1 MGGVFYDAALRA
13 AFFTHLFFAAS
24 KLCVACRRGFPVR
37 GGEIKKI
44 PRVWDFIML

>member
-24 KLCVACRRGFPVR
+24 KVCAACRRGFSVR
-37 GGEIKKI
+37 WGGK
-44 PRVWDFIML
+44 